1 MQSQNGLWTL
11 IRENAQLKD
20 VHEFDIEVAKN
31 NGSIH

>member
-1 MQSQNGLWTL
+1 MPSF

-31 NGSIH
+31 NGSMH